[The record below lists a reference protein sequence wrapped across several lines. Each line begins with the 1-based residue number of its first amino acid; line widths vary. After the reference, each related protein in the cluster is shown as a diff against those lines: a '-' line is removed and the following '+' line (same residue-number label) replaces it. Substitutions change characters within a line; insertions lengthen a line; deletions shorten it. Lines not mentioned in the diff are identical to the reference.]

1 MYAYAN
7 YINMSIKDNFNFSLN
22 TDFTMDLYFFDIE

>member
-7 YINMSIKDNFNFSLN
+7 YINMSTKNSFNISWN
-22 TDFTMDLYFFDIE
+22 TDFTMDLYLFDIE